1 MNKLAM
7 KKFGVLFAAMVGL
20 LLGVSVAGCNGSV
33 Q

>member
-1 MNKLAM
+1 M

-20 LLGVSVAGCNGSV
+20 LLGISVAGCNGSV